1 MRLRSFCA
9 KIRCQHF
16 SFSRSEPCPA
26 AHDEP
31 LPAAVAFYVRGE
43 ATRRLAE
50 VLRSRRAER
59 GGGLTSEGQRPERA
73 EVLFFPAMRGFDVH
87 DVQEPPPTRKASRAL
102 MRASGSTP
110 PTAYSPSC
118 GTPNPASQRAL

>member
-1 MRLRSFCA
+1 MGLALVALSRRRVLGSATTMRLPYE
-9 KIRCQHF
+9 HF

-87 DVQEPPPTRKASRAL
+87 DVQEPPADQE
-102 MRASGSTP
+102 GEQ
-110 PTAYSPSC
+110 
-118 GTPNPASQRAL
+118 GVDEGVG